1 MTDPTASA
9 PLASLTFQTARGA
22 LERGLAALRA
32 GQTVF
37 DLNSVKLSDSSG
49 VAVLL
54 EMQRQARKAGV
65 SVSFINLPV
74 SLLSLATL
82 YGVDTLLADSP
93 ANLQHH

>member
-1 MTDPTASA
+1 
-9 PLASLTFQTARGA
+9 
-22 LERGLAALRA
+22 
-32 GQTVF
+32 
-37 DLNSVKLSDSSG
+37 